1 MDLSDNVVLTI
12 EVGGRLRQLR
22 QERGKSMRALAR
34 ASGLST
40 NALSMIERGRTS
52 PSVSTLYKI
61 AEALEVPI
69 TAFFRSEPPRQE
81 IVMRKAADRQRITF
95 PHGTWEGLGGE
106 FFIGHLEPFMLT
118 LEKGACS
125 GPFGMQHTGH
135 EFVMCLSGQVEYMIE
150 DQPYLLEPGDSLIF
164 AAQLRHSWCNSGNI
178 DAAAIFVLSGF
189 EQGERPSEFHLISG
203 MKSEIM
209 SQVTRQSELE
219 NHVVKKDNFIEDV
232 KVKEI

>member
-1 MDLSDNVVLTI
+1 
-12 EVGGRLRQLR
+12 
-22 QERGKSMRALAR
+22 
-34 ASGLST
+34 
-40 NALSMIERGRTS
+40 MIERRRTS

-61 AEALEVPI
+61 AKALEVPI

-95 PHGTWEGLGGE
+95 PHGAWEGLGGE

-125 GPFGMQHTGH
+125 GPYGMQHTGH

-150 DQPYLLEPGDSLIF
+150 DQRFLLEPGDSLIF
-164 AAQLRHSWCNSGNI
+164 AAQLRHSWCNSGAV
-178 DAAAIFVLSGF
+178 DATAIFVLAGF

-209 SQVTRQSELE
+209 SQVTGQDDLE
-219 NHVVKKDNFIEDV
+219 NPLVTEDTFIEGV

>member
-1 MDLSDNVVLTI
+1 
-12 EVGGRLRQLR
+12 
-22 QERGKSMRALAR
+22 MRALAR

-40 NALSMIERGRTS
+40 NALSMIERRRTS

-81 IVMRKAADRQRITF
+81 IVMRKVANRQRIIF
-95 PHGTWEGLGGE
+95 PHGAWEGLGGE

-150 DQPYLLEPGDSLIF
+150 DQRYLLEPGDSLIY
-164 AAQLRHSWCNSGNI
+164 AAQLRHSWCNSGDV
-178 DAAAIFVLSGF
+178 DATAIFVLAGF

-203 MKSEIM
+203 MKSEVM
-209 SQVTRQSELE
+209 SQVTRQDDLE
-219 NHVVKKDNFIEDV
+219 NHLGIEGTFIEGV